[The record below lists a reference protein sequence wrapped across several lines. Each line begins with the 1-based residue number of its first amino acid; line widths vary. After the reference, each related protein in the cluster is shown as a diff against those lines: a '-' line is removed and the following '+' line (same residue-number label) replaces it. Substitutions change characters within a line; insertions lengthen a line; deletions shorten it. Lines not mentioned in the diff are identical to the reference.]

1 VDKVKGD
8 EANYK
13 AQSEIQRGEI
23 ETLQKQ
29 LAEAKLKC
37 AITEADREVSDYWK
51 NYWEKIVVELRSSKK
66 RCYEKSI
73 EYVKKIKLASPML
86 AHIQVKTTSYG
97 AIPKVQLNGSAAR
110 PKHLR
115 RF

>member
-1 VDKVKGD
+1 LEKDKILLTLVDKVKGD

-37 AITEADREVSDYWK
+37 AIAEAD
-51 NYWEKIVVELRSSKK
+51 
-66 RCYEKSI
+66 
-73 EYVKKIKLASPML
+73 
-86 AHIQVKTTSYG
+86 
-97 AIPKVQLNGSAAR
+97 
-110 PKHLR
+110 
-115 RF
+115 